1 MAITRDTVTYNLDD
15 CKLFPLTADP
25 VGGSPT
31 YGSGID
37 VPVIQTHTAQAE
49 FTSAELKG
57 DAKLADVYSK
67 CDKWTGSVRH
77 GAMSFDALE
86 VLLGG
91 VATDTGVSPNQRK
104 SFKLQ
109 GASVPGYFKLET
121 QIKYVGG
128 AEAGLGADFHV
139 ILAKVKVTGLSVEYA
154 NEAHAVVSFDYMA
167 IPLQSSDDMLE
178 FVKNETA
185 VAINAGA
192 TDTTPPTVTS
202 TSPADE
208 DTGVATSAAVS
219 FTFSEAMR
227 SSSVTDPGCYVLMTD
242 AGAEKAFSVA
252 YDAGT
257 KTATLTPTS
266 ALAASTT
273 YVAAVTRLA
282 QDAAGNRIA
291 AQHVINFTTA

>member
-1 MAITRDTVTYNLDD
+1 MSITRETVTYNLDD
-15 CKLFPLTADP
+15 CKIFPLTADA
-25 VGGSPT
+25 VGGSPS
-31 YGSGID
+31 YGTGID
-37 VPVIQTHTAQAE
+37 VPVIQSHTAQAE
-49 FTSAELKG
+49 FISAELKG
-57 DAKLADVYSK
+57 DAKLVDIYSK
-67 CDKWTGSVRH
+67 PEKWTGSVRH

-91 VATDTGVSPNQRK
+91 TASDSGSSPNERK
-104 SFKLQ
+104 AFKLQ

-128 AEAGLGADFHV
+128 AEAGGGADFHV
-139 ILAKVKVTGLSVEYA
+139 ILYKVKVTGLSVEYA

-185 VAINAGA
+185 VAIDAGA
-192 TDTTPPTVTS
+192 TDTTLPTVTS
-202 TSPADE
+202 STPADGA
-208 DTGVATSAAVS
+208 TGVATGSTVS

-227 SSSVTDPGCYVLMTD
+227 PSSVTDPGCYVLMTA
-242 AGAEKAFSVA
+242 AGVAKAFTVA
-252 YDAGT
+252 YNSGT
-257 KTATLTPTS
+257 NVATLTPTS
-266 ALAASTT
+266 ALGAATD

-282 QDAAGNRIA
+282 QDAAGNRLA